1 MRRPL
6 RPVAPSLGDA
16 AGRPAT
22 VLIRTGRSYRQARR
36 PAKFA
41 AVRFILIAQDNLQL
55 PRERERRIK

>member
-1 MRRPL
+1 MRGHCGQSLL
-6 RPVAPSLGDA
+6 RWATPREG
-16 AGRPAT
+16 PAT

-41 AVRFILIAQDNLQL
+41 AVRFIFVASDNLQL

>member
-6 RPVAPSLGDA
+6 RPVAPSLGDPRE
-16 AGRPAT
+16 GPAT
-22 VLIRTGRSYRQARR
+22 VLIRKGRSYRQARR

-41 AVRFILIAQDNLQL
+41 AVRFTRIAPDNLQL